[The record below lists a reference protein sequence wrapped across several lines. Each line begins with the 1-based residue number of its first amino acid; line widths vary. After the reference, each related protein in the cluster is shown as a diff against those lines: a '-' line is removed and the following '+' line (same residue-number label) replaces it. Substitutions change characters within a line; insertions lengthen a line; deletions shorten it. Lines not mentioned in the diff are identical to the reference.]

1 MAERPEPTGCT
12 ERPTAGTIW
21 FERDGMYWAE
31 PTGCPAIT
39 PRVQLSDA
47 EALTTPAF
55 TAEDALAHVASHIS
69 GSLVPPTVVGAQ
81 FMTDAQFVAR
91 FKTEPGLAPDKLL
104 CVVEVHGRFRIPSV
118 PPGAPP
124 SVFHVFYD
132 VVNVVFNARTGN
144 HLMLNFRASAVE
156 PES

>member
-1 MAERPEPTGCT
+1 MSKWPEPTGCT
-12 ERPTAGTIW
+12 ESPTAGTIW
-21 FERDGMYWAE
+21 FERDGMYWSE

-39 PRVQLSDA
+39 PCVQLSDTD
-47 EALTTPAF
+47 ALITPAF

-69 GSLVPPTVVGAQ
+69 GSLVPPTVVGPQ

-91 FKTEPGLAPDKLL
+91 FGTEPGLSPNKLL

-124 SVFHVFYD
+124 SVYD
-132 VVNVVFNARTGN
+132 MVYNVVYVVFNARTGN
-144 HLMLNFRASAVE
+144 HLMLSFRASGVE